1 MANAPDDPAIPTRPA
16 APAKKQAHAPE
27 PQPAAQARELLTLP
41 DELLINI
48 MSLLPLQ
55 RDLASMCLVS
65 RRMNSV
71 ADPVLYKSILF
82 DQPKHH
88 LLFSESLVT
97 RPRRGSLIQ
106 NVRVDFPSAEMA
118 DILCLTD
125 TPHPIDR
132 FSHTISTMSN
142 LEDLVI
148 SVPESLS
155 HGIGNLFN
163 GPFDLACL
171 KTCSL
176 FYQREDN
183 GYWDL
188 QENIHIFGHPT
199 LEHLTIRR
207 AKLDERG
214 FESLEKPWYTGLK
227 TLSLLDCD
235 IHDDAL
241 ADLLVLPEALE
252 EITITQLADPEP
264 ALEESPEYMEDYILS
279 CRSAG
284 HSLQKITIESPSLA
298 GKNPLKLRDFE
309 CLTELKLRDHQL
321 FGMKTPRLQSVAL
334 PPNLERLVFVGGVG
348 KDEEVCE
355 LLCYT
360 IENKD
365 IFARKWVDL
374 VVIGE
379 AGEDADYT
387 VAERIREICE
397 PFGGFLKIQ

>member
-1 MANAPDDPAIPTRPA
+1 MSDPEPANA
-16 APAKKQAHAPE
+16 AHKGPRA
-27 PQPAAQARELLTLP
+27 LGDLP
-41 DELLINI
+41 DELLIQVMN
-48 MSLLPLQ
+48 LLPTQ
-55 RDLASMCLVS
+55 HDLGSVCLVS
-65 RRMNSV
+65 RRMNSI

-82 DQPKHH
+82 DKPKHH

-106 NVRVDFPSAEMA
+106 NVRVDFASAEMK
-118 DILCLTD
+118 DLLCLTD
-125 TPHPIDR
+125 MPHPIDR

-148 SVPESLS
+148 SVPDSLS

-176 FYQREDN
+176 FYQREDG

-199 LEHLTIRR
+199 LEHLTIRH

-227 TLSLLDCD
+227 ALFLLECD

-252 EITITQLADPEP
+252 EITITQLEDPEP
-264 ALEESPEYMEDYILS
+264 ALEESPEYMEDYILA
-279 CRSAG
+279 CRSAQ
-284 HSLQKITIESPSLA
+284 HSLQRITIDFPTLA
-298 GKNPLKLRDFE
+298 AKNPLKLRDFE
-309 CLTELKLRDHQL
+309 LLKELKLRDHQL
-321 FGMKTPRLQSVAL
+321 FGMKTPRLFSVAL
-334 PPNLERLVFVGGVG
+334 PQNLEVLEFLSEVGT
-348 KDEEVCE
+348 DEEVAE

-360 IENKD
+360 IENKA
-365 IFARKWVDL
+365 ILARKWTDL
-374 VVIGE
+374 VVVEGK
-379 AGEDADYT
+379 GVPD
-387 VAERIREICE
+387 RIKEVCG
-397 PFGGFLKIQ
+397 PFEEFLQMK

>member
-1 MANAPDDPAIPTRPA
+1 MSACDPTIP
-16 APAKKQAHAPE
+16 
-27 PQPAAQARELLTLP
+27 AQVRVRVREFSSLP

-48 MSLLPLQ
+48 MEALPAQ
-55 RDLASMCLVS
+55 RDLASVCLVS

-118 DILCLTD
+118 DIMCLTD

-176 FYQREDN
+176 FYQREDG

-199 LEHLTIRR
+199 LEHLIIRR

-227 TLSLLDCD
+227 TLQLLECD

-252 EITITQLADPEP
+252 EITITQLPDPEP

-279 CRSAG
+279 CRSAQ
-284 HSLQKITIESPSLA
+284 HSLQKITIDFPTLA

-309 CLTELKLRDHQL
+309 LLTELKLRDHQL

-334 PPNLERLVFVGGVG
+334 PQNLERLEFLNEVG
-348 KDEEVCE
+348 KDDEVAE

-374 VVIGE
+374 VVIEGS
-379 AGEDADYT
+379 GVPD
-387 VAERIREICE
+387 RIKEVCE
-397 PFGGFLKIQ
+397 PWEGFLKMK

>member
-1 MANAPDDPAIPTRPA
+1 MSTTDPDPAISTAVPR
-16 APAKKQAHAPE
+16 
-27 PQPAAQARELLTLP
+27 ARDLSSLP

-48 MSLLPLQ
+48 MEELPLQ
-55 RDLASMCLVS
+55 HDLASVCLVS
-65 RRMNSV
+65 RRLNSV

-88 LLFSESLVT
+88 LLFSESLLT

-176 FYQREDN
+176 FYQREDG

-214 FESLEKPWYTGLK
+214 YESLEKPWYTGLK
-227 TLSLLDCD
+227 TLSLIECD

-252 EITITQLADPEP
+252 EIIITQLADPEP
-264 ALEESPEYMEDYILS
+264 ALEESPEYMEDYILA
-279 CRSAG
+279 CRSAQ
-284 HSLQKITIESPSLA
+284 HSLKKIVVDFPTLA

-309 CLTELKLRDHQL
+309 CLVEVHVSINQL
-321 FGMKTPRLQSVAL
+321 FGMKTPRLMSVAL
-334 PPNLERLVFVGGVG
+334 PPNLERLEFLGDVG
-348 KDEEVCE
+348 KDEEVTE
-355 LLCYT
+355 LLAYT
-360 IENKD
+360 VENKD
-365 IFARKWVDL
+365 VFARKWESL
-374 VVIGE
+374 VVNGGSN
-379 AGEDADYT
+379 AGEEG
-387 VAERIREICE
+387 VPERVREVCE
-397 PFGGFLKIQ
+397 PFEGFLKIK

>member
-1 MANAPDDPAIPTRPA
+1 MSVKDPDPDPAIR
-16 APAKKQAHAPE
+16 KIV
-27 PQPAAQARELLTLP
+27 RELSSLP
-41 DELLINI
+41 DELLIAI
-48 MSLLPLQ
+48 LSSLPLQ
-55 RDLASMCLVS
+55 ADLASCCLVS
-65 RRMNSV
+65 RRLNSI

-118 DILCLTD
+118 DILTLTD

-176 FYQREDN
+176 FYQRDDG

-199 LEHLTIRR
+199 LEHLRIHH

-227 TLSLLDCD
+227 TLSLLQCD

-252 EITITQLADPEP
+252 SITITQLPDPEP

-279 CRSAG
+279 CKSAQ
-284 HSLQKITIESPSLA
+284 HSLQKIVIDFPTLA
-298 GKNPLKLRDFE
+298 GKNPLKFRDFE
-309 CLTELKLRDHQL
+309 RLTEVSVGVNQM
-321 FGMKTPRLQSVAL
+321 FGMKTPRLRSVAL
-334 PPNLERLVFVGGVG
+334 PPNLERLEFLGSVGG
-348 KDEEVCE
+348 DEEVTE
-355 LLCYT
+355 LLCYAV
-360 IENKD
+360 ENKN
-365 IFARKWVDL
+365 IFARKWGSL
-374 VVIGE
+374 VVQGE
-379 AGEDADYT
+379 
-387 VAERIREICE
+387 VPERLRIVCKAYE
-397 PFGGFLKIQ
+397 GFLQIK

>member
-1 MANAPDDPAIPTRPA
+1 MS
-16 APAKKQAHAPE
+16 APE
-27 PQPAAQARELLTLP
+27 TAGKGLHALADLP
-41 DELLINI
+41 DELLIHI
-48 MSLLPLQ
+48 VAQLTQ
-55 RDLASMCLVS
+55 HDLGAVCLVS
-65 RRMNSV
+65 RRLNAI

-88 LLFSESLVT
+88 LLFSESLAT

-118 DILCLTD
+118 DLLCLTD
-125 TPHPIDR
+125 TLHPIDR

-171 KTCSL
+171 KTCKRPSSALRNGISDEHAGSL
-176 FYQREDN
+176 FYQREDG

-188 QENIHIFGHPT
+188 QANIHIFGHPT

-214 FESLEKPWYTGLK
+214 YESLEKPWYTGLQ
-227 TLSLLDCD
+227 TLHLLECD

-241 ADLLVLPEALE
+241 ADLLVLPEALR
-252 EITITQLADPEP
+252 EITITQRADPEP
-264 ALEESPEYMEDYILS
+264 ALEESPEYVEDYVLA
-279 CRSAG
+279 CCSAQ
-284 HSLQKITIESPSLA
+284 HSLERIAIDFPTLA

-309 CLTELKLRDHQL
+309 RLAELRLRDTQL
-321 FGMKTPRLQSVAL
+321 FGMKTPRLVSVAL
-334 PPNLERLVFVGGVG
+334 PPNLEVLEFLGEVGA
-348 KDEEVCE
+348 DEEVAE

-365 IFARKWVDL
+365 IFARKWRDL
-374 VVIGE
+374 VVGE
-379 AGEDADYT
+379 AQSKG
-387 VAERIREICE
+387 VSGRIKEVCA
-397 PFGGFLKIQ
+397 PFEGFLKTK